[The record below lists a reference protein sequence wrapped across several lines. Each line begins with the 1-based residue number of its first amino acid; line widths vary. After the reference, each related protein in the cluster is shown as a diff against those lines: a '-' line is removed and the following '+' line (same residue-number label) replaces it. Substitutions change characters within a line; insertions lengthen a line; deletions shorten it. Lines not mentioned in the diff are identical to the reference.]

1 MRCRDGIRNVAAP
14 MALGIAFI
22 AVGVLEMGAAFFGSF
37 PGLTNGDPAMGAVLI
52 LAGATVL
59 NAAREFRV
67 GRDGDAFIIVGSA
80 LGLLAGTIAIMA
92 LIATGMDACLPG
104 GEGRANRDPLEHATL
119 AMLMVLPAAVAL
131 RRSLR
136 RYRSLREEV
145 RP

>member
-14 MALGIAFI
+14 MALGI
-22 AVGVLEMGAAFFGSF
+22 GVHRGRRAGDGGGGFRELPRSYDRRSRHGGSAR
-37 PGLTNGDPAMGAVLI
+37 PGRRDRPER
-52 LAGATVL
+52 
-59 NAAREFRV
+59 AREFRV

-136 RYRSLREEV
+136 RSRSLREEV